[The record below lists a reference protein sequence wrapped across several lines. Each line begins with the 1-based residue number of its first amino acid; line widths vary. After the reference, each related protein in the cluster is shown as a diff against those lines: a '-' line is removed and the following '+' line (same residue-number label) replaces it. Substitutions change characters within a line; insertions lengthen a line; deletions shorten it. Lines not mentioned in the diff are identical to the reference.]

1 MNEQSPS
8 PDSNPRPN
16 APKPRTPRPRNYR
29 NAHPRPNQPSQQS
42 TVPAPYKGG
51 NGQPPKP
58 PTEVVSHLNRQPVSE
73 YRPPERPT
81 NERSVP
87 PRPSTSPSPHPKR
100 DSGPR
105 RDNRSG
111 GRREQKNI
119 DDFFTGKAQVRIGEN
134 GSEHPTYDAAK
145 PFSEHSTTPK
155 LRVIPLGGV
164 EEIGKNMT
172 VIEYGNDILIVDMGF
187 MFPDEAMLGIDYVIP
202 DVTYLEDKKD
212 RIRGVILT
220 HGHLDHIGA
229 IPYLIGKV
237 GSPPLY
243 TSPLTAKLVEKRLE
257 EFGLLGKVPL
267 HVVQIGKDVLQFGV
281 FRVETFRLAH
291 SIPDCMGLAIYTPEG
306 MLMYCTDWKL
316 DHTPPDGRPTDLRRI
331 AQLSAEQP
339 LALFSESTNIEKTG
353 HSISER
359 EIEKNLIDIFEN
371 HRDGRIIVAMFASH
385 ISRVQQTINAAHHT
399 GRKVALAGRSM
410 IGNVEAAASI
420 EAIKLPPN
428 IIIDIRDV
436 GKYEDNKVCV
446 ISTGAQGEEM
456 SALYRIATGEHRQIR
471 IKKGDTV
478 VLSSSPIP
486 GNEKSVSGV
495 MDNLL
500 RQGAKVIY
508 NRVMDIHSSGHAY
521 QEDLKM
527 MIAIVQPK
535 HLIPLH
541 GERHKLVLHGQIAQ
555 SMGIAPAGILI
566 ADNGQI
572 IEFSEGK
579 GTVTDAKVPAGY
591 VMVDGLGIGDVG
603 NIVLRDRRV
612 MAEDGIFV
620 VILTIDHNTGKMVTS
635 PDIISRGFIYMR
647 ENEDLVHAARAEVKK
662 HFARHTETHSLD
674 ANFFR
679 NDLRDKLGDFLY
691 QKTQRR
697 PMVVPVVIEV

>member
-1 MNEQSPS
+1 MTLESPTPS
-8 PDSNPRPN
+8 GANAGQNRPRRYHN
-16 APKPRTPRPRNYR
+16 RKPRL
-29 NAHPRPNQPSQQS
+29 NAANLGVSIA
-42 TVPAPYKGG
+42 PAGIIPGG
-51 NGQPPKP
+51 NGQPARAATDFVNSNP
-58 PTEVVSHLNRQPVSE
+58 RQTVSE
-73 YRPPERPT
+73 YRAPDKPYQPRVVSAALRSNETRPDRA
-81 NERSVP
+81 NR
-87 PRPSTSPSPHPKR
+87 
-100 DSGPR
+100 PR
-105 RDNRSG
+105 RTNNRSH
-111 GRREQKNI
+111 RDQKSI
-119 DDFFTGKAQVRIGEN
+119 DQFFTGKAQVRIGEN
-134 GSEHPTYDAAK
+134 GNAPVYNPAAPTSSSTAK
-145 PFSEHSTTPK
+145 PT

-172 VIEYGNDILIVDMGF
+172 VIEYGQDIIVIDMGF
-187 MFPDEAMLGIDYVIP
+187 LFPDDTMLGIDYIIP
-202 DVTYLEDKKD
+202 DVSYLENKLD

-229 IPYLIGKV
+229 IPYLVNKLGF
-237 GSPPLY
+237 PTLY

-257 EFGLLGKVPL
+257 EFSLTDKVQ
-267 HVVQIGKDVLQFGV
+267 VKVMQIGVDVLQFGV
-281 FRVETFRLAH
+281 FKIESFRLAH
-291 SIPDCMGLAIYTPEG
+291 SIPDCMGLAIHTPEG

-331 AQLSAEQP
+331 ATLSQEQP
-339 LALFSESTNIEKTG
+339 LALFSESTNIEKPG

-371 HRDGRIIVAMFASH
+371 HPNGRIIVAMFASH
-385 ISRVQQTINAAHHT
+385 ISRVQQTINAAHKT

-428 IIIDIRDV
+428 TLIDIREV
-436 GKYEDNKVCV
+436 GHLPDDKVCV

-456 SALYRIATGEHRQIR
+456 SALHRIATGEHRQIR

-508 NRVMDIHSSGHAY
+508 NRLMDVHTSGHAY

-527 MIAIVQPK
+527 MIALVQPK

-555 SMGIAPAGILI
+555 SMGIPAANVMIV
-566 ADNGQI
+566 DNGQV
-572 IEFSEGK
+572 IEFSG
-579 GTVTDAKVPAGY
+579 GVGRVTEEKVPAVY

-620 VILTIDHNTGKMVTS
+620 IIMTIDHASGKMVTS

-647 ENEDLVHAARAEVKK
+647 EQEDLVHAARAEIKK
-662 HFARHTETHSLD
+662 HFAHHTETHNLD
-674 ANFFR
+674 ANFFK
-679 NDLRDKLGDFLY
+679 NDLREKLGDFLY

-697 PMVVPVVIEV
+697 PMIVPVIIEV

>member
-1 MNEQSPS
+1 MERKELVTDTTAAEGNEAASSTPN
-8 PDSNPRPN
+8 SNSGFPAKKQERRPGGIQN
-16 APKPRTPRPRNYR
+16 RTLKSFTEGR
-29 NAHPRPNQPSQQS
+29 
-42 TVPAPYKGG
+42 
-51 NGQPPKP
+51 NGQPARPV
-58 PTEVVSHLNRQPVSE
+58 TNFVNHNRRQVVSE
-73 YRPPERPT
+73 YRAPERDNTVMNRPT
-81 NERSVP
+81 K
-87 PRPSTSPSPHPKR
+87 PRNDRK
-100 DSGPR
+100 PR
-105 RDNRSG
+105 
-111 GRREQKNI
+111 GRREQKTI
-119 DDFFTGKAQVRIGEN
+119 DQFFTGKAQIRTDGN
-134 GSEHPTYDAAK
+134 GSYNASK
-145 PFSEHSTTPK
+145 PMSANTTKPH

-172 VIEYGNDILIVDMGF
+172 VFEYGNDILIVDMGF

-212 RIRGVILT
+212 RIRGVVIT

-229 IPYLIGKV
+229 VPYLIGKI
-237 GSPPLY
+237 GSPPIY

-257 EFGLLGKVPL
+257 EFSLLGKVP
-267 HVVQIGKDVLQFGV
+267 VNTIQIGVDVLQFGV

-291 SIPDCMGLAIYTPEG
+291 SIPDAMGLAIFTPEG

-316 DHTPPDGRPTDLRRI
+316 DHTPADGRPTDLRRI
-331 AQLSAEQP
+331 AQLSVEQP
-339 LALFSESTNIEKTG
+339 LALFSESTNIDKQG

-359 EIEKNLIDIFEN
+359 EIEKNLVDIFET
-371 HRDGRIIVAMFASH
+371 HPHGRIMVAMFASL
-385 ISRVQQTINAAHHT
+385 ISRIQQVLNASHKT
-399 GRKVALAGRSM
+399 GRKVALVGRSM
-410 IGNVEAAASI
+410 ITNVEAAASI
-420 EAIKLPPN
+420 EAIKLPPDTM
-428 IIIDIRDV
+428 IDIRDI
-436 GKYEDNKVCV
+436 GKYPDDKICI

-456 SALYRIATGEHRQIR
+456 SGLYRISTGEHRQIR

-478 VLSSSPIP
+478 VLATSPIP
-486 GNEKSVSGV
+486 GNEKSVSSV

-508 NRVMDIHSSGHAY
+508 NKMIDIHSSGHAY
-521 QEDLKM
+521 QEDLKLM
-527 MIAIVQPK
+527 FSLVQPK

-541 GERHKLVLHGQIAQ
+541 GERHRLVLHGQMAQ
-555 SMGIAPAGILI
+555 SLGMAAENVLI

-579 GTVTDAKVPAGY
+579 GVVTEARVPAGY

-620 VILTIDHNTGKMVTS
+620 VIITIDHATGKMVTS

-647 ENEDLVHAARAEVKK
+647 EHEDLVHASRAEVKK
-662 HFARHTETHSLD
+662 HFARHTETHNLD
-674 ANFFR
+674 PNFFK
-679 NDLRDKLGDFLY
+679 NDLREKLGEFLY